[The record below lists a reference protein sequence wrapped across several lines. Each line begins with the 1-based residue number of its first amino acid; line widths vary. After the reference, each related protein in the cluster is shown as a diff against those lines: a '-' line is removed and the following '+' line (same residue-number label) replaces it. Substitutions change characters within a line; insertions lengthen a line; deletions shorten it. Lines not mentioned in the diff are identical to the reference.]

1 MSDDKEQV
9 FKTINKLE
17 FYKLLTK
24 YRLIQKEFKEKFDVN
39 DIFSN
44 SKIYEILIANSLSH
58 NLIPGHSGS
67 KDAIDDNGN
76 EYEYKHYKKSS
87 SNHTW
92 TFNDFSDTTI
102 EKLNLCSYVVF
113 AHIDNSVM
121 PPNFDW
127 CYLVPGKIV
136 SEFLKKATLRILNT
150 RKMINISKNNIENS
164 MGVNKTFISS
174 KSNGRY
180 SKWINNIYEICSDME
195 KCTGVDQLLTSN
207 KIWEV
212 VVAAEL
218 NHNVNSEQGGRAG
231 AHDAFDKSGNVYE
244 YKVSKNYSWNFQDI
258 SDNVLNKYLDDK
270 SIILAVVDKENT
282 VVKAIYEVNPKL
294 TVKRLKEKLKEK
306 SERFALQNK
315 IIRRLQVSLSKGDL
329 KLLNANKLY

>member
-1 MSDDKEQV
+1 MDFKE
-9 FKTINKLE
+9 INKLE
-17 FYKLLTK
+17 FYRLLDK
-24 YRLIQKEFKEKFDVN
+24 YRNIQKEFNEKFNVN

-67 KDAIDDNGN
+67 KDACDDNGN

-113 AHIDNSVM
+113 AHIDNSVT

-136 SEFLKKATLRILNT
+136 SAFLVKATLRITNA
-150 RKMINISKNNIENS
+150 RKMINISRNNIENS
-164 MGVNKTFISS
+164 MGVNKTFISP
-174 KSNGRY
+174 KKNGRY
-180 SKWINNIYEICSDME
+180 SKWINTIYEISNDLE
-195 KCTGVDQLLTSN
+195 KCTGVNQLLTSN

-212 VVAAEL
+212 VVAVKL
-218 NHNVNSEQGGRAG
+218 DHNVNSEQGGRAG
-231 AHDAFDKSGNVYE
+231 AHDAFDEYGNVYE
-244 YKVSKNYSWNFQDI
+244 YKVSKNHSWNFQDI
-258 SDNVLNKYLDDK
+258 SENVLNKYLDDK

-282 VVKAIYEVNPKL
+282 VIKDIYEVDPKL
-294 TVKRLKEKLKEK
+294 TVQRLREKLREK

-315 IIRRLQVSLSKGDL
+315 TIRRLQVSLSKGDL
-329 KLLNANKLY
+329 KLLNANKIS